1 MKKYYIESRR
11 KEKLY
16 VQQDKQCTYNVT
28 LWRVRATILHWKC
41 NNTFCVHCSA
51 TCHRRIY
58 KNIECCTTVLLWQI
72 YVPNVNANH
81 AYPFLKEIIFQL
93 ICTHFTIHTL
103 HINAALKQ
111 QNVRLFL
118 DFCRR
123 TVSQ

>member
-1 MKKYYIESRR
+1 MKECHIESRR
-11 KEKLY
+11 KETFY
-16 VQQDKQCTYNVT
+16 VQDKQCTYNVP
-28 LWRVRATILHWKC
+28 LWRVRATILRWKC
-41 NNTFCVHCSA
+41 KNTFCVCCSA
-51 TCHRRIY
+51 TCHCQQF
-58 KNIECCTTVLLWQI
+58 KNTECCTTLLLWQI
-72 YVPNVNANH
+72 YVSSINANH

-93 ICTHFTIHTL
+93 ICTLFTIHTL